1 MLKVD
6 HSGVDPLADGSD
18 ITTVVAYLVD
28 AGGAVKRLSD
38 EYIRFT
44 VTGEGELIEDN
55 KSTINPQRLLWGE
68 AVALVKST
76 KNPGQVKVRAE
87 LINDGINL
95 PDFGEIE
102 FTTVSP
108 EYHFSFV
115 EYPQKQESQILI
127 DDTQIDYTTFKKMEI
142 ELKKTKKELQ
152 KYELNKVGEQQQKFI
167 E

>member
-1 MLKVD
+1 MLDLQK
-6 HSGVDPLADGSD
+6 
-18 ITTVVAYLVD
+18 
-28 AGGAVKRLSD
+28 
-38 EYIRFT
+38 
-44 VTGEGELIEDN
+44 
-55 KSTINPQRLLWGE
+55 
-68 AVALVKST
+68 
-76 KNPGQVKVRAE
+76 PGQVKVRAE

-108 EYHFSFV
+108 EYDFSFV

-127 DDTQIDYTTFKKMEI
+127 NDSQIDYTTFKKMEI